1 MPVEDGYSLIRLVRE
16 WERDRGAQIPAVALT
31 AYGRVEDRV
40 RALNSGFQMH
50 VAKPVD
56 PDELVAVITSAIKR
70 QS

>member
-1 MPVEDGYSLIRLVRE
+1 VSE
-16 WERDRGAQIPAVALT
+16 WERWRGAHIPAVALT

-56 PDELVAVITSAIKR
+56 PDELVTVITSLIRR